1 MRHLGV
7 RRRAPCSVRRRAG
20 DGRTIVFGM
29 ADRESAQEAYDR
41 FAPVYDEFNSANNY
55 EMWLGEVLL
64 PELEKRGLQKGWA
77 LDVGCGT
84 GRAFDPLLDRGWKVI
99 GCDASAGMLDQ
110 AAEKFGFRV
119 QLQQADARELAPI
132 APADADGGGF
142 QLVLLLN
149 EVVNYLTDDGD
160 LERAF
165 AGVRRN
171 LAPNGLIVF
180 DTNTLLWF
188 GESFAAGK
196 SEEMSARGWDWHG
209 LNETVERGATYE
221 ARLSGQDV
229 EPHVHRQRHWTPE
242 QVDAALEDAGLRPLA
257 ALGQREENLQ
267 VILESPVDE
276 ERDSKIIHIAA
287 RAA

>member
-1 MRHLGV
+1 
-7 RRRAPCSVRRRAG
+7 
-20 DGRTIVFGM
+20 M

-64 PELEKRGLQKGWA
+64 PELEKHGLQKGWA

-84 GRAFDPLLDRGWKVI
+84 GRAFDPLLDRGWKVV
-99 GCDASAGMLDQ
+99 GCDASAGMLEQ
-110 AAEKFGFRV
+110 AKEKFGDRV
-119 QLQQADARELAPI
+119 QLVHADARELEALAPSSQG
-132 APADADGGGF
+132 PAGEGF

-165 AGVRRN
+165 ACVRRN
-171 LAPNGLIVF
+171 LAPDGLVVF
-180 DTNTLLWF
+180 DSNTLLWF
-188 GESFAAGK
+188 RESFASGK

-209 LNETVERGATYE
+209 LNKIIERGATYE
-221 ARLSGQDV
+221 ARLSGQGV

-242 QVDAALEDAGLRPLA
+242 QVEAALESAGLRPLA
-257 ALGQREENLQ
+257 ALGQREENWR
-267 VILESPVDE
+267 VILEAPVDE
-276 ERDSKIIHIAA
+276 GRDSKIIHIAGRGDRDDA
-287 RAA
+287 S

>member
-1 MRHLGV
+1 
-7 RRRAPCSVRRRAG
+7 
-20 DGRTIVFGM
+20 M
-29 ADRESAQEAYDR
+29 ADRESAQQAYDR

-64 PELEKRGLQKGWA
+64 PELEKHGLQKGWA

-84 GRAFDPLLDRGWKVI
+84 GRAFDPLLGRGWQVV
-99 GCDASAGMLDQ
+99 GCDASEGMVGQ
-110 AAEKFGFRV
+110 AAEKFGSRV
-119 QLQQADARELAPI
+119 QLHHADARELASM
-132 APADADGGGF
+132 APPKADGGF

-149 EVVNYLTDDGD
+149 EVVNYLTEDGD

-171 LAPNGLIVF
+171 LAPDGLVVF

-188 GESFAAGK
+188 AESFAAGK

-221 ARLSGQDV
+221 ARLSGQGV
-229 EPHVHRQRHWTPE
+229 EQHVHRQRHWTPE
-242 QVDAALEDAGLRPLA
+242 QVDAALEAADLRPLA
-257 ALGQREENLQ
+257 ASGQHEENLQ

-276 ERDSKIIHIAA
+276 KRDSKIIHIAA
-287 RAA
+287 AAAKDALA